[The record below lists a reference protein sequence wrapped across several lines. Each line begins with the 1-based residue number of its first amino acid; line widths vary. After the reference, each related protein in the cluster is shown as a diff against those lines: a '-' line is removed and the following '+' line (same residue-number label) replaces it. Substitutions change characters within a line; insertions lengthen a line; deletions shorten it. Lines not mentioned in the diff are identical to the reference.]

1 MSRDIYKY
9 EFSVDIPIQD
19 VEQSLDLSVLT
30 AESLHGRPQV
40 RLDASFYLDRE
51 QRACIIDAGTEV
63 GRNIASIFTGFLT
76 SEFGEEAFK
85 VKRISREAARKP
97 AMMEQNADD
106 TVSHFGASRE

>member
-40 RLDASFYLDRE
+40 RLDASFYLDRD

-63 GRNIASIFTGFLT
+63 GRNIASIFTGYLT
-76 SEFGEEAFK
+76 REFGEDSFK
-85 VKRISREAARKP
+85 VKRLAKDREPNEKS
-97 AMMEQNADD
+97 AMTKQDAGDNY
-106 TVSHFGASRE
+106 